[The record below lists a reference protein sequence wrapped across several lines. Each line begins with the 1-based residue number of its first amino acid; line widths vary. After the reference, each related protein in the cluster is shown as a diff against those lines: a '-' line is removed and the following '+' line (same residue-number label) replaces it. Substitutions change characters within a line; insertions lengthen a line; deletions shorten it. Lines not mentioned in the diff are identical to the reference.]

1 VAFIDWDTAAP
12 GLRARDLGL
21 AAWRWIPF
29 CWDEKCRAIGLPTGS
44 TEKARRFRFLLSAY
58 GLEPDI
64 GIVHAGMQR
73 VREGLEHMRK
83 LVSDGSEWEVQL
95 ARRGVIDEL
104 ELEVEWVEEHAVLL
118 VR

>member
-1 VAFIDWDTAAP
+1 M
-12 GLRARDLGL
+12 
-21 AAWRWIPF
+21 
-29 CWDEKCRAIGLPTGS
+29 
-44 TEKARRFRFLLSAY
+44 
-58 GLEPDI
+58 
-64 GIVHAGMQR
+64 VHAGMQR